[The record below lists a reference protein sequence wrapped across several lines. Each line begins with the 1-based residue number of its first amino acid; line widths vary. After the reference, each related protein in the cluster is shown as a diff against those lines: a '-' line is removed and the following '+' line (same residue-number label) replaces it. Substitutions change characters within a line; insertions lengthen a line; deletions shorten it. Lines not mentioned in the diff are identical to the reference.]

1 MFYDIFTLSLYL
13 RILTFLS
20 FIHIWPRLP
29 SMIDGNTF
37 FRQKL
42 SHQRLMA
49 DTLSLFPYFS
59 LILIIL
65 FNQTSRGP
73 TRSSRGYF
81 RSTIK
86 KPLF

>member
-1 MFYDIFTLSLYL
+1 MFYDIFTLFLYL
-13 RILTFLS
+13 RLLAFLL
-20 FIHIWPRLP
+20 FIHVWPRLP
-29 SMIDGNTF
+29 SLIDGDTF

-49 DTLSLFPYFS
+49 NTLPLFPHFS
-59 LILIIL
+59 FILINL
-65 FNQTSRGP
+65 FNQTDRGP
-73 TRSSRGYF
+73 IRSGRGYF